1 MIEQLNLEASRQ
13 GKNFDRIPNSAIQSA
28 LSEAATGMDSGMSS
42 VSLNPQ
48 SSQTQSEIAAKQ
60 AELDK
65 LNQKSK
71 TLGNVRTGTLAGAAV
86 ADTAGTIIA
95 LNNRVDGDLQ
105 TQIDACITERQ
116 NLSRAHMQARVAG
129 ETDAQTMAYVE
140 NIVRACGA
148 WETVDLGK
156 INSKSTGAAISSGA
170 GAAMAIAGMVTS
182 ISANSDGVRNNN
194 TEDGKKKEKNL
205 NTASNV
211 LAGGT
216 TVASGV
222 ATVFNATQI
231 SAVKRAVSA
240 AEECEGAFN
249 K

>member
-1 MIEQLNLEASRQ
+1 MKSSKYIMEDIMSNAKKITLAAAVLIIIALMVTAAITGGHNNTVDCPDCSNPLEALLCETCGGEETIRGSLWALLPPV
-13 GKNFDRIPNSAIQSA
+13 IAIGLA
-28 LSEAATGMDSGMSS
+28 LITKEVYSSLFIGILSGALLAADFSFTGMMDMITSDA
-42 VSLNPQ
+42 L
-48 SSQTQSEIAAKQ
+48 T
-60 AELDK
+60 
-65 LNQKSK
+65 
-71 TLGNVRTGTLAGAAV
+71 AAV

-194 TEDGKKKEKNL
+194 TEDGKKKEKNK
-205 NTASNV
+205 NTN
-211 LAGGT
+211 
-216 TVASGV
+216 
-222 ATVFNATQI
+222 N
-231 SAVKRAVSA
+231 
-240 AEECEGAFN
+240 
-249 K
+249 